1 MGDDD
6 GGGGVDGGLVGA
18 GGGADPGECE
28 GGWWREEK
36 LSFPN
41 SSLIF

>member
-1 MGDDD
+1 MG
-6 GGGGVDGGLVGA
+6 VWLA
-18 GGGADPGECE
+18 RGGGADPGGCE

>member
-18 GGGADPGECE
+18 GGADPEGCE